1 MFSKVEGKLWIA
13 RPTYV
18 LQVTP
23 HPGVTIKRLQTPLG
37 GPDRLADDVTG
48 VRDAGMIL
56 KFLRC
61 AILSEECRR
70 SSNHH
75 QYRCDP
81 RFGQEF
87 HLDLKE
93 TEDSRESEPGDRVT
107 RRKLN
112 VRIGTGLEVSKL
124 GQTGKDQP

>member
-23 HPGVTIKRLQTPLG
+23 QPGVTIKRLQTPLG
-37 GPDRLADDVTG
+37 GHDRLADDVTG
-48 VRDAGMIL
+48 VRDAGIIL
-56 KFLRC
+56 KFIRP

-70 SSNHH
+70 SSNH

-81 RFGQEF
+81 RFSQEF

-93 TEDSRESEPGDRVT
+93 TEDSGESEPRDRVT
-107 RRKLN
+107 PRESN
-112 VRIGTGLEVSKL
+112 VWANWNTSSSVHME
-124 GQTGKDQP
+124 QACEDQP